1 MTPVFPLEGI
11 IAFIN
16 LVNGGKIIETHA
28 SPVEAIANTNR
39 LLPDQ
44 AIDVPVELL
53 VRSVTNDELACF
65 CREQLANY
73 KVPKATGS
81 ARTQKAI
88 CTTGLTGP
96 RIMHR
101 LHLHIHKQKRSIAT
115 AFGARNS

>member
-73 KVPKATGS
+73 KVPKAIFIRDELPMLPIGKLDRR
-81 ARTQKAI
+81 ALK
-88 CTTGLTGP
+88 
-96 RIMHR
+96 
-101 LHLHIHKQKRSIAT
+101 KRSAQQ
-115 AFGARNS
+115 A